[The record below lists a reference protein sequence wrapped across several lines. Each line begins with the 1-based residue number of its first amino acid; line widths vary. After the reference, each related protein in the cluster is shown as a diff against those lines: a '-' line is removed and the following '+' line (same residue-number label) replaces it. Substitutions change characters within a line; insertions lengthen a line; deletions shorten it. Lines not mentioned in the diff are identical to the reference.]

1 MKNPLEGRKIL
12 IAEDEPDLAD
22 VLRAYMAKEGA
33 IVRVAPDGRIASE
46 EAHRWRPDLILLDI
60 RMPNKDG
67 LSVLVSERESD
78 AGTPIILI
86 SALGDDIDRLAGFRL
101 GADDYIV
108 KPFNP
113 LEVVARAAAV
123 LRRQEGAKQLAS
135 TPPIV
140 HGGLRIE
147 VDSRRAFA
155 NDKLINLTPTEFR
168 LLTTMARRPG
178 RMFTRAELGDAVLS
192 EVAADRGVDAHI
204 SRLRAKIAIVD
215 SVRIVAI
222 RGEGYR
228 LDIE

>member
-1 MKNPLEGRKIL
+1 VKNLLEGRKIL
-12 IAEDEPDLAD
+12 IAEDEPALAD

-147 VDSRRAFA
+147 VESRRAFA

>member
-1 MKNPLEGRKIL
+1 VR
-12 IAEDEPDLAD
+12 ED
-22 VLRAYMAKEGA
+22 
-33 IVRVAPDGRIASE
+33 
-46 EAHRWRPDLILLDI
+46 
-60 RMPNKDG
+60 
-67 LSVLVSERESD
+67 D
-78 AGTPIILI
+78 ANIPVILI
-86 SALGDDIDRLAGFRL
+86 SALGDDVDRLSGFRL

-147 VDSRRAFA
+147 VESRRAFA

-192 EVAADRGVDAHI
+192 EVAADRGVDAHL